1 MENKIRAPIRTSAK
15 TPVPLLAML
24 NCARHTAPPRRSDL
38 FSPLGEPLWGAQHC
52 MRGDGG
58 YAPETPDALILF
70 SIYCTAGVVLSPCIC
85 ESVYNIL
92 ARTAQAPLILGDS
105 LVLSTR
111 AYPLRTAEK
120 GELETMTSTSSCL
133 EPRQRIHKSKE
144 GSLS

>member
-1 MENKIRAPIRTSAK
+1 MENKIRASIHTSAN
-15 TPVPLLAML
+15 TPVPLLAKL
-24 NCARHTAPPRRSDL
+24 YCAKHTAPPRRSDL
-38 FSPLGEPLWGAQHC
+38 FPPLGEPPWGAQHC
-52 MRGDGG
+52 MWGDGG
-58 YAPETPDALILF
+58 YATGAPDALILF
-70 SIYCTAGVVLSPCIC
+70 SIYCTAGMVLSPCIC
-85 ESVYNIL
+85 VSVYNIL